1 LYLQILQSLTLAE
14 AQKLVLKVLKQ
25 VMEEKLNSTNIELA
39 VVDKAK
45 GFRILKPDEVAPLI
59 EDL

>member
-1 LYLQILQSLTLAE
+1 MTLAE

-45 GFRILKPDEVAPLI
+45 GFRILKPEEVAPLI
-59 EDL
+59 DEL